1 MSSPPVATATLS
13 PSRVSHA
20 GGTASGYQA
29 RIIDHCHA
37 HGVEISTS
45 KARKLGV
52 RIARRAERQQQEH
65 DFYQALRVLGI
76 YEDTTARDAVR
87 NVEGDDRG

>member
-1 MSSPPVATATLS
+1 MSPPSVATFS

-20 GGTASGYQA
+20 GGTASGFQA
-29 RIIDHCHA
+29 RILDHCRA

-65 DFYQALRVLGI
+65 DFYTALRVLGI
-76 YEDTTARDAVR
+76 YDDETARQAVYS
-87 NVEGDDRG
+87 VEGRGS